1 MCNAHDKV
9 KTFQTINSRKF
20 RANVD
25 SPFGLKR
32 FALYAYIPDKV
43 LA

>member
-32 FALYAYIPDKV
+32 FALYTDIPDKV
-43 LA
+43 SA